1 MADKRITDVDVIDS
15 FSGDLSFFINQNN
28 SIKQINK
35 KDVIIPISN
44 GGTGVTTIEDMKN
57 MLGVN
62 SDVVPI
68 ERGGTGAITARD
80 ALINLG
86 AMSMISRT
94 IMLNVDAWNGN
105 EQTVSVNGVTANN
118 VVVVSPRPTFDDY
131 TAYTESRIRCSAQF
145 DGGLI
150 FACDEVP
157 SMIVTVNVAIFDAN
171 NSTGGNT
178 GSSSDSGSGNS
189 GSSSSGS
196 SSSGGTGTGI
206 ASVTQTTTSTADGG
220 VNIITVTL
228 SDGTTSTFR
237 VRNGSKGS
245 TPVKGTDYWTEEDK
259 AEIKSY
265 IDSEL
270 LGGAS

>member
-15 FSGDLSFFINQNN
+15 FNGDLSFFINQNN

-35 KDVIIPISN
+35 KDVIIPISS
-44 GGTGVTTIEDMKN
+44 GGTGVTTLEEMKN

-62 SDVVPI
+62 STVVPI
-68 ERGGTGAITARD
+68 SRGGTGATNARD

-86 AMSMISRT
+86 AMSMINRT
-94 IMLNVDAWNGN
+94 ITLDVDAWNNN
-105 EQTVSVNGVTANN
+105 EQTVDVDGVTANN
-118 VVVVSPRPTFDDY
+118 VVIASPRPTFDDY
-131 TAYTESRIRCSAQF
+131 TSYTESGIRCSAQF

-150 FACDEVP
+150 FTCNEVP
-157 SMIVTVNVAIFDAN
+157 SMIITVNIAIFDAN
-171 NSTGGNT
+171 NSTGGST
-178 GSSSDSGSGNS
+178 GSSSEGGSNNNS
-189 GSSSSGS
+189 G

-206 ASVTQTTTSTADGG
+206 VSVTQTTTSTEDGG

-245 TPVKGTDYWTEEDK
+245 KPVKGTDYWTEADK

>member
-1 MADKRITDVDVIDS
+1 MADKRITDVDIIDS
-15 FSGDLSFFINQNN
+15 FNGDLSFFINQNN

-68 ERGGTGAITARD
+68 ERGGTGATTARA

-94 IMLNVDAWNGN
+94 VMLDVDAWNNN
-105 EQTVSVNGVTANN
+105 EQTVDVDGVTADN
-118 VVVVSPRPTFDDY
+118 VVIASPRPTFDDY
-131 TAYTESRIRCSAQF
+131 TSYTESGIYCSAQF

-150 FACDEVP
+150 FTCKEVP
-157 SMIVTVNVAIFDAN
+157 SMIITVNVAIFDAN

-178 GSSSDSGSGNS
+178 GSSSDSGSSSGGGS
-189 GSSSSGS
+189 GSS

-206 ASVTQTTTSTADGG
+206 ASVTQTTTSTEDGG
-220 VNIITVTL
+220 VNIVTVTL
-228 SDGTTSTFR
+228 TNGTTSTFR

-245 TPVKGTDYWTEEDK
+245 KPVKGTDYWTEADK

-265 IDSEL
+265 IDNEL

>member
-1 MADKRITDVDVIDS
+1 MADKRITDVDIIDS
-15 FSGDLSFFINQNN
+15 FNGDLSFFINQNN

-35 KDVIIPISN
+35 KDVIIPVSS
-44 GGTGVTTIEDMKN
+44 GGTGVTTIEDMKDI
-57 MLGVN
+57 LGIN

-68 ERGGTGAITARD
+68 ERGGTGATTARN

-94 IMLNVDAWNGN
+94 VMLDVDAWNNN
-105 EQTVSVNGVTANN
+105 EQTVDVDGVTADN
-118 VVVVSPRPTFDDY
+118 VVVISPRPTFDDY
-131 TAYTESRIRCSAQF
+131 TSYTESGIHCSAQF

-150 FACDEVP
+150 FTCKEVP
-157 SMIVTVNVAIFDAN
+157 SMIITVNVAIFDAN
-171 NSTGGNT
+171 NSTGGST
-178 GSSSDSGSGNS
+178 
-189 GSSSSGS
+189 GSSSSGGS
-196 SSSGGTGTGI
+196 SGNNSSSGSSSGGTGTGI
-206 ASVTQTTTSTADGG
+206 VSVAQTTTSTEDGG

-245 TPVKGTDYWTEEDK
+245 KPVKGTDYWTEADK